1 MKPSLLLFP
10 LLVSGFAFAQP
21 ERNGLIDGFAA
32 AWGAIGRATA
42 TVDPDGFAGPCLH
55 MRFGVES
62 TAAFAIVQGPNDAL
76 SRAWEAGV
84 PPGTNALTFQARSSR
99 PILLRLVLR
108 VRERDVAGPQG
119 VRGHLRATVA
129 VAGTDWRSY
138 AVRFADFTGDAA
150 LGPVGDEL
158 FRTYHPQPQFHAGVP
173 AGAGP
178 VDVWVDELAF
188 GVAVRSS
195 GETLPPYRPGLDAVG
210 EATRLAADLPA
221 IPLPTAPRAVL
232 DLREGWTF
240 VPWEAGQLGEP
251 RSVRFPHAWP
261 WQRAFNTGWYLR
273 RVRVEETPV
282 GPVRLHCRRV
292 AFWSALFVDGVQVG
306 EHAGGFTPFSFDMG
320 HLLHPGERVLALFVQ
335 DATAAVIGDRAV
347 MQLGTMRPGR
357 ANLRG
362 GVFDRIELHTLPPV
376 AIEDAVVTTSVAER
390 RLRLVCEVRNAG
402 EPDFDGRL
410 RVAVRDW
417 RTGEAAS
424 VAIPETP
431 FRVTGKGQT
440 DVVLEAPWEQPNLWS
455 PEHPHLYTARIE
467 VLRGGEVADMYE
479 QRFGFREFRVVGR
492 EFQLNG
498 VPIRLRGESNFQGQ
512 SNPVALNREWV
523 RTVFRAYREHF
534 GVNACRAHATIAHQ
548 SVFEVADEEGIL
560 MINQSAIWSA
570 MGSHYRRGGAE
581 FMANTEREFAEWIRR
596 DRNHP
601 SVVIWD
607 AENEMVR
614 GGGKRDNLPWVLE
627 LGTFIRR
634 WDDTR
639 PIAHSGAGW
648 YDPDQDMVHV
658 HMEEHYTKL
667 FALWRQAPPKPLI
680 NGEYWVGGRGEF
692 RLPSSHEVASGEEF
706 WAEEARLYHQS
717 IIEQRAA
724 GVSGIMPFT
733 IRRTAFLPLFA
744 GRPPA
749 VPAAPADPDP
759 RPHRADNLFN
769 PGWIEDAPAY
779 RLRPGV
785 APLLRNALA
794 PVTAFFWPRPEAAPA
809 TGPVSRQLVVC
820 NDRETEQ
827 TVRIV
832 WGVVDGERHE
842 DRVVLAPA
850 EIHRRMVSFRLP
862 ENVAGPRIFVEAHSA
877 GAEATRDEMAQRRI
891 PVPSLAASSRRIFLT
906 DTNGATGEALAALGI
921 AAQATDQPP
930 ADPEGTVWI
939 IGSGSADRELA
950 AQGTAIQQ
958 YLAAGGRMLCLAQ
971 PELPN
976 WVPVRLNFWSAIR
989 GAPEAFAEAGWEDG
1003 WRDIYYSRHAPV
1015 YAAAHPVFR
1024 GLRHDLRWWH
1034 PVDGRVS
1041 DDSLARPTATGAVAP
1056 GAWRALAG
1064 GTRRENIGLAE
1075 VFVEQGILLLCWF
1088 QIDGE
1093 AGRNPEAQRL
1103 FVNSLNY
1110 LAGKGPARLD
1120 CEVLVLGD
1128 DLARRIERLANAQL
1142 AATEEIP
1149 SGGTARTLL
1158 LAGPGADAAALAAWV
1173 ERTGGTALVLS
1184 AEVSADLPGFTLEQ
1198 REQFTYGAARGEDH
1212 PLFWGLASCS
1222 FEDLERPAI
1231 QGAFST
1237 WPESAR
1243 VVLRGRS
1250 APTPLATRGDLDI
1263 GFGGAIALDAAGAA
1277 AVELRLGNGALIA
1290 TTLEPFDADSPHS
1303 AEILGHL
1310 LTNAGVPLAAP
1321 ARTAP
1326 RIRCL
1331 KTVPLQL
1338 DGQLDDWTNDIED
1351 RNVSPF
1357 RHAEPIVL
1365 GSDHTVAG
1373 ETRPDQET
1381 SAIVYLL
1388 WNEDNLYLGGVLIG
1402 RSPGERILAVRVGET
1417 EIRLDAEAAAV
1428 ATPRETFAVEVHRG
1442 GLHDVRSLVDT
1453 RFLTFAEID
1462 ARVGNLRAVRG
1473 PVPGR
1478 TFELAIPW
1486 RRLGWRPDG
1495 TVPLAVELRHATET
1509 RLRFPPEDYGTLV
1522 FSR

>member
-1 MKPSLLLFP
+1 MKTSLLLLS
-10 LLVSGFAFAQP
+10 LLLSGFAFAQP
-21 ERNGLIDGFAA
+21 ERAGLIDGFAG
-32 AWGAIGRATA
+32 AWNAIGRATA
-42 TVDPDGFAGPCLH
+42 TTATDGFAGPCLH
-55 MRFGVES
+55 MRFGVDS
-62 TAAFAIVQGPNDAL
+62 TAAYAIVQGPNDAL
-76 SRAWEAGV
+76 SRAWETGV
-84 PPGTNALTFQARSSR
+84 PDETNAFVFQAKSSQ
-99 PILLRLVLR
+99 PIMLNLVLR
-108 VRERDVAGPQG
+108 VRERGVAGPPG
-119 VRGHLRATVA
+119 VRGHLRAA
-129 VAGTDWRSY
+129 VAIAGADWRPY

-150 LGPVGDEL
+150 LGPVGDKL
-158 FRTYHPQPQFHAGVP
+158 FRTYHPQPQFHADAP
-173 AGAGP
+173 AA

-188 GVAVRSS
+188 GTAAISS
-195 GETLPPYRPGLDAVG
+195 QAALPPSRPGLAVVE
-210 EATRLAADLPA
+210 EAARLAAELPA
-221 IPLPTAPRAVL
+221 VEIPLAPREVL
-232 DLREGWTF
+232 DLREGWVF
-240 VPWEAGQLGEP
+240 VPWEGGALGKP
-251 RSVRFPHAWP
+251 QTVRIPHGWPAQRSYNA
-261 WQRAFNTGWYLR
+261 GWYLR
-273 RVRVEETPV
+273 KMRVDAPPT

-292 AFWSALFVDGVQVG
+292 GFWSALFVDGVRAG
-306 EHAGGFTPFSFDMG
+306 EHAGGFTPFSFEIG
-320 HLLHPGERVLALFVQ
+320 HLLPPGERVLALYVQ
-335 DATAAVIGDRAV
+335 DSTAAVIGDRAV

-357 ANLRG
+357 ATARG
-362 GVFDRIELHTLPPV
+362 GLFDRIELHTLPPV
-376 AIEDAVVTTSVAER
+376 FAEDTAVITSVAER
-390 RLRLVCEVRNAG
+390 RLRLVCEIRNAG
-402 EPDFDGRL
+402 EASYSGRL
-410 RVAVRDW
+410 RATVRDW

-424 VAIPETP
+424 VVIPDAA
-431 FRVTGKGQT
+431 FQVAGKGRT
-440 DVVLEAPWEQPNLWS
+440 EVVLEAPWEQPNLWS
-455 PEHPHLYTARIE
+455 PEHPQLYTARIE
-467 VLRGGEVADMYE
+467 VLGGATVVDTFE

-492 EFQLNG
+492 EFHLNG
-498 VPIRLRGESNFQGQ
+498 VPIRLRGESNFHGHHI
-512 SNPVALNREWV
+512 PVGLNREWL
-523 RTVFRAYREHF
+523 RTVFRAYRENF
-534 GVNACRAHATIAHQ
+534 GVNAFRVHANIGHQ
-548 SVFEVADEEGIL
+548 TVFEVADEEGFL
-560 MINQSAIWSA
+560 MIDQSAIWSA

-581 FMANTEREFAEWIRR
+581 FMANIEGEFAEWIRR

-607 AENEMVR
+607 AENEMIR

-627 LGTFIRR
+627 LDAFIRR

-667 FALWRQAPPKPLI
+667 FDLWRQAPPKPFI

-692 RLPSSHEVASGEEF
+692 RLPSSREVASGDEF
-706 WAEEARLYHQS
+706 WAEEVRLYHES

-733 IRRTAFLPLFA
+733 IRRTAFLPLFE

-749 VPAAPADPDP
+749 VPADPADPDP
-759 RPHRADNLFN
+759 RPSQADNQFN
-769 PGWIEDAPAY
+769 PGWTKGAPAY

-794 PVTAFFWPRPEAAPA
+794 PVTAFFWPRQEAAPT

-827 TVRIV
+827 TVQIV
-832 WGVVDGERHE
+832 WGVVGGERHE
-842 DRVVLAPA
+842 DRVALAPA
-850 EIHRRMVSFRLP
+850 EIHRRTVNFQFP
-862 ENVAGPRIFVEAHSA
+862 EHAADARIFVEAHSA
-877 GAEATRDEMAQRRI
+877 AAEPTRDELGQRRI

-906 DTNGATGEALAALGI
+906 DATGATREALAALDL
-921 AAQATDQPP
+921 AAEATAQPP
-930 ADPEGTVWI
+930 ADPERSVWI
-939 IGSGSADRELA
+939 IGSGSADRKLA
-950 AQGTAIQQ
+950 AQADAIQR

-976 WVPVRLNFWSAIR
+976 WVPVRLNFWSALR

-1003 WRDIYYSRHAPV
+1003 WRDIYYSRHAPA
-1015 YAAAHPVFR
+1015 YAPAHPVFR
-1024 GLRHDLRWWH
+1024 GLSHDLRWWH

-1075 VFVEQGILLLCWF
+1075 VFVEQGVLLLCWF
-1088 QIDGE
+1088 QVDGD

-1103 FVNSLNY
+1103 LVNSLEY
-1110 LAGKGPARLD
+1110 LAGKAPARLD
-1120 CEVLVLGD
+1120 CEVLVLGN
-1128 DLARRIERLANAQL
+1128 DLARRIERLTGAQL
-1142 AATEEIP
+1142 AATERIP
-1149 SGGTARTLL
+1149 TAGKARTLL
-1158 LAGPGADAAALAAWV
+1158 LAGPGADAAALAAWA
-1173 ERTGGTALVLS
+1173 ERTGGMALILS
-1184 AEVSADLPGFTLEQ
+1184 AEVSATLPGFTLEQ
-1198 REQFTYGAARGEDH
+1198 RERFTYGAARGEDH

-1222 FEDLERPAI
+1222 FEDMERPAVK
-1231 QGAFST
+1231 GAFSA
-1237 WPESAR
+1237 WPEAAR
-1243 VVLRGRS
+1243 VLLRGRS

-1263 GFGGAIALDAAGAA
+1263 GFGGPIALDAAGAA
-1277 AVELRLGNGALIA
+1277 AVELRFGHGAVIA
-1290 TTLEPFDADSPHS
+1290 TTLEPFDPDSPHA

-1365 GSDHTVAG
+1365 ASEHTAAG
-1373 ETRPDQET
+1373 EPRPDQEA

-1388 WNEDNLYLGGVLIG
+1388 WNEENLYLGGVLVG
-1402 RSPGERILAVRVGET
+1402 RGERALTVQVGEA
-1417 EIRLDAEAAAV
+1417 EIRVAGGTAAV
-1428 ATPRETFAVEVHRG
+1428 AAPPGAFAAEVQRG
-1442 GLHDVRSLVDT
+1442 ELRDVRSLVDA
-1453 RFLTFAEID
+1453 RLLTFAEID

-1486 RRLGWRPDG
+1486 RRLGMQPDG
-1495 TVPLAVELRHATET
+1495 TKPFAAELRDASGH
-1509 RLRFPPEDYGTLV
+1509 RLRLPADTGRGILV